1 VKLIPQLH
9 DASIALDLPRTFFEE
24 IYMLDTKDND
34 VGTGNYQHITQ
45 FFSIRLL
52 PGVCIG
58 PERKERLAAKLV
70 DELFCSI
77 QRHNSILSL
86 ETHNFVLLASG
97 RVSHRFPILT
107 AHWVPRTFAGLRKCA
122 FQPGSDARSE
132 PFRHGAFGFNGAPLL
147 VLEHKVLRSYLQALP
162 IPAKTGREWEPENAC
177 SFTET
182 QDDEFK

>member
-1 VKLIPQLH
+1 
-9 DASIALDLPRTFFEE
+9 
-24 IYMLDTKDND
+24 MLDTKDND

-132 PFRHGAFGFNGAPLL
+132 PFRHGAFGFNGAPYWYSSTRSFGHTCKLCPFPPKPGANGSPKTL
-147 VLEHKVLRSYLQALP
+147 ARLRKLRMTNLNS
-162 IPAKTGREWEPENAC
+162 G
-177 SFTET
+177 
-182 QDDEFK
+182 